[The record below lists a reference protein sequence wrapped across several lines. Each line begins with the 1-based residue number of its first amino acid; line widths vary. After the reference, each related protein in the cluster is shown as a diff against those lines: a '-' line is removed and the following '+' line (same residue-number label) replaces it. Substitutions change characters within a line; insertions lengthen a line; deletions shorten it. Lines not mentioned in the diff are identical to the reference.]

1 MFFISGMINAI
12 VDSAIAISSYTVIGC
27 VQLYSYTHL
36 PYFDIEKVY
45 FPNSILIRQPS
56 HQTEPSKNH
65 PRRPQPELWQSLNHL
80 GKHRQNQ

>member
-65 PRRPQPELWQSLNHL
+65 PRRPQPELWQSSNHP
-80 GKHRQNQ
+80 GQYRQNQ